1 MSELSRREVLEAAAA
16 AALAAPLTRAEGQA
30 PASSAAAPA
39 RFLTAAE
46 LALLDELTEIII
58 PTDDHSPG
66 ARAAGV
72 AAYLDGRLAESLE
85 PEWQATWRAG
95 LKAVEELSHQLTGKP
110 FLQATAARRLE
121 VVTRMAAGE
130 ADPRSPPEL
139 FFKELKRR
147 TAEAY
152 YTSKIGIHR
161 DQEYKG
167 NVVQPGAYAGFD
179 PR

>member
-1 MSELSRREVLEAAAA
+1 MSDLTRREMLGAAAA
-16 AALAAPLTRAEGQA
+16 AAVAAPLARIEAD
-30 PASSAAAPA
+30 AAAPVTGGAA
-39 RFLTAAE
+39 RFLTPAE
-46 LALLDELTEIII
+46 LALLDELAEIII

-85 PEWQATWRAG
+85 PAWQASWRAG
-95 LKAVEELSHQLTGKP
+95 LKAVEELSQRLHGKP
-110 FLQATAARRLE
+110 FLQASPEQRIA

-130 ADPRSPPEL
+130 SNPRTPEER
-139 FFKELKRR
+139 FFQELKRQ
-147 TAEAY
+147 TAQAY
-152 YTSKIGIHR
+152 YTSKIGIHQ

-167 NVVQPGAYAGFD
+167 NVVQPGDFAGFD